1 MFYSVWATL
10 SVQKVSVNTLT
21 AERLFAVR
29 VTLLLT
35 AGVQETDFCHILEM
49 NAYNLLFLDRYK

>member
-21 AERLFAVR
+21 AERLLAVHM
-29 VTLLLT
+29 TLLLT
-35 AGVQETDFCHILEM
+35 AVAQETDFF
-49 NAYNLLFLDRYK
+49 AYWN

>member
-21 AERLFAVR
+21 AERLFAVHM
-29 VTLLLT
+29 TLLLT
-35 AGVQETDFCHILEM
+35 AMAQETDFCCILVLT
-49 NAYNLLFLDRYK
+49 AYILLFLDRY